1 MGSRILLRAL
11 DELARDRTAGDPPA
25 FGEVIFA
32 APDVDADI
40 FAASAPRLQPLA
52 SRFTLYA
59 SDSDM
64 AMAAA
69 QRVAGG
75 YPRAGES
82 GPAIVVV
89 AGMDTVDASAV
100 RDDLFGHE
108 YFGESRPVLDDI
120 RLLLRDGAA
129 AADRP
134 GMVRGSHHGRGYWR
148 LLPAAAPES

>member
-11 DELARDRTAGDPPA
+11 DELARDRTAGDPPV
-25 FGEVIFA
+25 FGEVNFA
-32 APDVDADI
+32 APDVDVDV
-40 FAASAPRLQPLA
+40 FVASAPRLQRLA

-59 SDSDM
+59 SDRDM
-64 AMAAA
+64 AMAAPRHA
-69 QRVAGG
+69 SGG
-75 YPRAGES
+75 HPRAGDSSE
-82 GPAIVVV
+82 AIVVV

-108 YFGESRPVLDDI
+108 YFGESRPVLDI
-120 RLLLRDGAA
+120 RLLLHDGAA

-134 GMVRGSHHGRGYWR
+134 GTVRGSHHGRGYWR